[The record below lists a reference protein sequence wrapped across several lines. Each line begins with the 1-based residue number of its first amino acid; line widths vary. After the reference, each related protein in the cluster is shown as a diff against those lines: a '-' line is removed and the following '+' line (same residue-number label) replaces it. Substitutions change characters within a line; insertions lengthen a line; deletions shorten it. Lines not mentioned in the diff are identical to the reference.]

1 LKCSGILKCTVGQM
15 SLDIIN
21 GVWIV
26 WHTSMGAKNKLPLE
40 SPNDHVCNFYNV
52 GGLEIF

>member
-1 LKCSGILKCTVGQM
+1 M